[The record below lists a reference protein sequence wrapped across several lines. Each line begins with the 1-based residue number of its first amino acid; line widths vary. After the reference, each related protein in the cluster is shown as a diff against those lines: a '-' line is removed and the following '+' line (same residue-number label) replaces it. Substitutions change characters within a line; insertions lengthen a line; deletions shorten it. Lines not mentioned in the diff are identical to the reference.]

1 MTIFEY
7 LGTNEKY
14 IQLFTDITFSH
25 TTILMR
31 NILDKYKGFDDEKLK
46 VVVDLGGCSG
56 ITIKS
61 ILARY
66 PTIKGVNF
74 DLPYVINH
82 APTIPGTYNI
92 VIISNA
98 INQSL
103 ASN

>member
-46 VVVDLGGCSG
+46 VVVDLGGG
-56 ITIKS
+56 DDDDDDGDDDGDDDWEEETGWRGRGDGMDM
-61 ILARY
+61 LQRLEMLFRDY
-66 PTIKGVNF
+66 ELLRGQF
-74 DLPYVINH
+74 
-82 APTIPGTYNI
+82 
-92 VIISNA
+92 
-98 INQSL
+98 
-103 ASN
+103 